1 LRGNWFKSLQ
11 IYTTMEEQQAFTFI
25 QVLLIAA
32 IPSLITGI
40 IAYLVFHQQLMAYK
54 RDTMAERAAKHF
66 LKHKGYTDRS
76 FETLK
81 SNLGGWDHDQDE
93 LRRILV
99 RAGAIRTFRNEKD
112 GTKKEWWTLLSRIP
126 EKLEKRNIGI

>member
-1 LRGNWFKSLQ
+1 METQASLS
-11 IYTTMEEQQAFTFI
+11 FV

-32 IPSLITGI
+32 IPSVITGI
-40 IAYLVFHQQLMAYK
+40 ISYLLFYQQLMAFK

-66 LKHKGYTDRS
+66 LKHKGYTDRK

-81 SNLGGWDHDQDE
+81 KFLGGWDKDEDE

-99 RAGAIRTFRNEKD
+99 RAGAIRTFSD
-112 GTKKEWWTLLSRIP
+112 GDNKIEFWYLLSRTKERI
-126 EKLEKRNIGI
+126 EKKELKK